1 MNLISNKLHRL
12 YLVVTLLLVIPD
24 TFYWYTLNDYSNY
37 QDAFTAIT
45 SSTGLTWL
53 IVSYLALFFAIFAQN
68 LEMRA
73 FLTVA
78 AFVTRIFFLVWL
90 TDIWRS
96 NEVGF
101 AQVIK
106 NVFVK
111 TGEAP
116 YVEAFATVALIPMV
130 LALIV
135 QKTQVA
141 NLLTGLVNFLK
152 APANKTHQVVFY
164 TASATIYLFALITM
178 VRSLL
183 DNYDLAA
190 SDLPSGVSHSL
201 IWLVVLGVI
210 QIALKLLIL
219 GLGLLACLWAWISWQ
234 ADIKTVLGHMKDFK
248 LSEYLT
254 RKVASYLYTFYFVFI
269 IGLAAVGIPIY
280 ASTTYGIN
288 QDYAAF
294 PMVALAGVIVTFLVI
309 LAIRLVFELAVAVVH
324 IAENTKGG
332 LRK

>member
-12 YLVVTLLLVIPD
+12 YLVIALLLVIPD

-73 FLTVA
+73 FLTVV

-101 AQVIK
+101 TQVVK
-106 NVFVK
+106 NVFIK

-116 YVEAFATVALIPMV
+116 YVESFATIALIPMV

-152 APANKTHQVVFY
+152 APSNKTHQVVFY
-164 TASATIYLFALITM
+164 TTSATIYLLALIGM

-190 SDLPSGVSHSL
+190 SDLPSGVSQSL

-219 GLGLLACLWAWISWQ
+219 GLGLLASLWAWISWQ

-332 LRK
+332 LKR

>member
-12 YLVVTLLLVIPD
+12 YLVIALLLVIPD

-68 LEMRA
+68 LEMRT
-73 FLTVA
+73 FLTVV

-96 NEVGF
+96 NEVGYT
-101 AQVIK
+101 QVIK
-106 NVFVK
+106 NVFIK

-116 YVEAFATVALIPMV
+116 YVETFATIALIPMV

-135 QKTQVA
+135 QKTRIA

-152 APANKTHQVVFY
+152 TPTNKTHQVVFY
-164 TASATIYLFALITM
+164 ASSATIYLLALIAM

-190 SDLPSGVSHSL
+190 SDLPSGVSQSL
-201 IWLVVLGVI
+201 IWLVVLGAI
-210 QIALKLLIL
+210 QIAMKLLIL
-219 GLGLLACLWAWISWQ
+219 GLGLLASLWAWISWQ

-254 RKVASYLYTFYFVFI
+254 RKVASYLYPFYFVFI

-280 ASTTYGIN
+280 ASTTYGLN

>member
-12 YLVVTLLLVIPD
+12 YLVIVLLLVIPD

-73 FLTVA
+73 FLTVV

-101 AQVIK
+101 TQVIK
-106 NVFVK
+106 NVFIK

-116 YVEAFATVALIPMV
+116 YVEAFATIALIPMV

-135 QKTQVA
+135 QKTRIA

-164 TASATIYLFALITM
+164 ASSAAIYLLALIAM

-190 SDLPSGVSHSL
+190 SDLPSGISQSL

-219 GLGLLACLWAWISWQ
+219 GLGLLASLWAWISWQ

>member
-12 YLVVTLLLVIPD
+12 YLVIALLLVIPD

-101 AQVIK
+101 TQVIK
-106 NVFVK
+106 NVFIK

-116 YVEAFATVALIPMV
+116 YVEAFATIALIPMV
-130 LALIV
+130 LSLIV
-135 QKTQVA
+135 QKTRIA

-152 APANKTHQVVFY
+152 SPANKTHQVVFY
-164 TASATIYLFALITM
+164 ASFAAFYLLALIAM

-190 SDLPSGVSHSL
+190 SDLPSGVSQSL

-219 GLGLLACLWAWISWQ
+219 GLGLLASLWAWISWQ

-324 IAENTKGG
+324 IAENTKTN
-332 LRK
+332 LRR

>member
-12 YLVVTLLLVIPD
+12 YLVITLLLVIPD

-101 AQVIK
+101 TQVLK

-116 YVEAFATVALIPMV
+116 YVETFATIALIPMV

-152 APANKTHQVVFY
+152 APSNKTHQVVFY
-164 TASATIYLFALITM
+164 TASATIYLLALIGM
-178 VRSLL
+178 VRSLF

-190 SDLPSGVSHSL
+190 SDLPSGVSQSL

-219 GLGLLACLWAWISWQ
+219 GLGLLASLWAWISWQ
-234 ADIKTVLGHMKDFK
+234 ADIMTVLGHMKDFK

-254 RKVASYLYTFYFVFI
+254 RKVASYLYTFYFVFV

-332 LRK
+332 LRR

>member
-12 YLVVTLLLVIPD
+12 YLVIALLLVIPD

-73 FLTVA
+73 FLTVV

-101 AQVIK
+101 TQVIK
-106 NVFVK
+106 NVFIK

-116 YVEAFATVALIPMV
+116 YVEAFATIALIPMV

-135 QKTQVA
+135 QKTQIA

-152 APANKTHQVVFY
+152 SPANKTHQVVFY
-164 TASATIYLFALITM
+164 TSSATIYLLALIGM
-178 VRSLL
+178 VRALL

-190 SDLPSGVSHSL
+190 SDLPSGVSQSL

-219 GLGLLACLWAWISWQ
+219 GLGLLASLWAWISWQ

-324 IAENTKGG
+324 IAENTKTN
-332 LRK
+332 LRR

>member
-12 YLVVTLLLVIPD
+12 YLVIALLLVIPD
-24 TFYWYTLNDYSNY
+24 TFYWYTLSDYTNY
-37 QDAFTAIT
+37 QNTFTAVT

-73 FLTVA
+73 FLTVV

-90 TDIWRS
+90 TDIWRV
-96 NEVGF
+96 NEV
-101 AQVIK
+101 AIATLLK

-116 YVEAFATVALIPMV
+116 YVEAFATVALIPLV
-130 LALIV
+130 LAIIV
-135 QKTQVA
+135 QKTRIA
-141 NLLTGLVNFLK
+141 NLLTGLLNFLK
-152 APANKTHQVVFY
+152 APANKIHQVVFY
-164 TASATIYLFALITM
+164 SISAAAYLLSLIVM
-178 VRSLL
+178 ARSLL
-183 DNYDLAA
+183 DNYELASA
-190 SDLPSGVSHSL
+190 ELPDGFQQSL
-201 IWLVVLGVI
+201 IWLIVLGVI

-219 GLGLLACLWAWISWQ
+219 GLGLLASLWAWITWRGDIQ
-234 ADIKTVLGHMKDFK
+234 AVLGHMKDFR

-254 RKVASYLYTFYFVFI
+254 RKVASYLYTFYFIFI

-294 PMVALAGVIVTFLVI
+294 PMVAIAGVIITFLVL
-309 LAIRLVFELAVAVVH
+309 LAIRLVFELAVAVIH

-332 LRK
+332 IRK

>member
-12 YLVVTLLLVIPD
+12 YLVITILLVIPD

-101 AQVIK
+101 TQVIK

-164 TASATIYLFALITM
+164 TASATIYLLALIGM

-190 SDLPSGVSHSL
+190 SDLPSGVSQSL

-309 LAIRLVFELAVAVVH
+309 LAIRLVFELAVAVIH

>member
-1 MNLISNKLHRL
+1 
-12 YLVVTLLLVIPD
+12 
-24 TFYWYTLNDYSNY
+24 
-37 QDAFTAIT
+37 
-45 SSTGLTWL
+45 
-53 IVSYLALFFAIFAQN
+53 
-68 LEMRA
+68 
-73 FLTVA
+73 
-78 AFVTRIFFLVWL
+78 
-90 TDIWRS
+90 
-96 NEVGF
+96 
-101 AQVIK
+101 
-106 NVFVK
+106 
-111 TGEAP
+111 
-116 YVEAFATVALIPMV
+116 
-130 LALIV
+130 
-135 QKTQVA
+135 
-141 NLLTGLVNFLK
+141 
-152 APANKTHQVVFY
+152 
-164 TASATIYLFALITM
+164 M

-190 SDLPSGVSHSL
+190 SDLPSGISQSL
-201 IWLVVLGVI
+201 IWLVILGVI

-219 GLGLLACLWAWISWQ
+219 GLGLLASLWAWISWQ

-280 ASTTYGIN
+280 ASTTYGTN

>member
-12 YLVVTLLLVIPD
+12 YLVIALLLVIPD

-53 IVSYLALFFAIFAQN
+53 ITSYLALFFAIFAQN

-101 AQVIK
+101 TQVIK
-106 NVFVK
+106 NVFIK

-116 YVEAFATVALIPMV
+116 YVEAFATVALIPIV

-135 QKTQVA
+135 QKTRIA

-164 TASATIYLFALITM
+164 ASSATIYLLALIGM

-190 SDLPSGVSHSL
+190 SDLPSGISQSL

-219 GLGLLACLWAWISWQ
+219 GLGLLASLWAWISWQ

-294 PMVALAGVIVTFLVI
+294 PMVALAGVIVAFLVI

-324 IAENTKGG
+324 IAENTKGA

>member
-12 YLVVTLLLVIPD
+12 YLVITLLLVIPD

-53 IVSYLALFFAIFAQN
+53 IVSYLTLFFAIFAQN

-90 TDIWRS
+90 ADIWRS

-101 AQVIK
+101 TQVIK
-106 NVFVK
+106 NVFIK

-130 LALIV
+130 LALMV

-152 APANKTHQVVFY
+152 APSNKTHQIVFY
-164 TASATIYLFALITM
+164 TASATIYLLSLITM

-190 SDLPSGVSHSL
+190 SDLPSGVTQSL

-219 GLGLLACLWAWISWQ
+219 GFGLLASLWAWISWQ

-269 IGLAAVGIPIY
+269 IGLAAIGIPIY

>member
-12 YLVVTLLLVIPD
+12 YLVITLLLVIPD
-24 TFYWYTLNDYSNY
+24 TFYWYTLNNYSNY

-73 FLTVA
+73 FLTAA

-101 AQVIK
+101 TQVIK
-106 NVFVK
+106 NVLVK

-116 YVEAFATVALIPMV
+116 YVETFATVALIPMV

-152 APANKTHQVVFY
+152 APSNKTHQIVFY
-164 TASATIYLFALITM
+164 TASATIYLLALIGM
-178 VRSLL
+178 ARSLL

-190 SDLPSGVSHSL
+190 SDLPSGVSQSL

-294 PMVALAGVIVTFLVI
+294 PMVALAGIIVTFLVI

>member
-1 MNLISNKLHRL
+1 
-12 YLVVTLLLVIPD
+12 
-24 TFYWYTLNDYSNY
+24 
-37 QDAFTAIT
+37 
-45 SSTGLTWL
+45 L

-101 AQVIK
+101 TQVIK

-116 YVEAFATVALIPMV
+116 YVEAFASVALIPMV

-164 TASATIYLFALITM
+164 TASVTIYLFALITM

-190 SDLPSGVSHSL
+190 SDLPSGVSQSL

-254 RKVASYLYTFYFVFI
+254 RKVASYLYTFYFIFI
-269 IGLAAVGIPIY
+269 IGLAAIGIPIY
-280 ASTTYGIN
+280 ASTIYGIN

-324 IAENTKGG
+324 IAENTKTT
-332 LRK
+332 LRR

>member
-12 YLVVTLLLVIPD
+12 YLVIALLLVIPD

-73 FLTVA
+73 FLTVV

-101 AQVIK
+101 TQVIK

-116 YVEAFATVALIPMV
+116 YVETFATIALIPMV

-152 APANKTHQVVFY
+152 APGNKTHQVVFY
-164 TASATIYLFALITM
+164 TASATIYLLALIGM

-190 SDLPSGVSHSL
+190 SDLPSGVSQSL

-219 GLGLLACLWAWISWQ
+219 GLGLLASLWAWISWQ
-234 ADIKTVLGHMKDFK
+234 ADVKTVLGHMKDFK

-324 IAENTKGG
+324 IAENAKGG

>member
-12 YLVVTLLLVIPD
+12 YLVITLLLVIPD

-68 LEMRA
+68 FEMRA

-152 APANKTHQVVFY
+152 APSNKTHQVVFY
-164 TASATIYLFALITM
+164 TASATIYLLALIGM

-183 DNYDLAA
+183 DNYDLAS
-190 SDLPSGVSHSL
+190 SDLSSGVSQSL

-219 GLGLLACLWAWISWQ
+219 GFGLLASLWAWISWQ
-234 ADIKTVLGHMKDFK
+234 ADIRTVLGHMKDFK

-324 IAENTKGG
+324 IAENTKTTV
-332 LRK
+332 RR

>member
-12 YLVVTLLLVIPD
+12 YLVIALLLIIPD

-73 FLTVA
+73 FLTVV

-101 AQVIK
+101 TQVIK
-106 NVFVK
+106 NVFIK

-116 YVEAFATVALIPMV
+116 YVESFATIALIPMV

-135 QKTQVA
+135 QKTRIA

-152 APANKTHQVVFY
+152 SPANKTHQVVFY
-164 TASATIYLFALITM
+164 TSSATIYLLAIIAM

-190 SDLPSGVSHSL
+190 SDLPSGISQSL
-201 IWLVVLGVI
+201 IWLVILGVI

-219 GLGLLACLWAWISWQ
+219 GLGLLASLWAWISWQ

-269 IGLAAVGIPIY
+269 IGFAAVGIPIY

>member
-12 YLVVTLLLVIPD
+12 YLVIALLLVIPD

-73 FLTVA
+73 FLTVV

-101 AQVIK
+101 TQVIK
-106 NVFVK
+106 NVFIK

-116 YVEAFATVALIPMV
+116 YVEAFATIALVPMV

-135 QKTQVA
+135 QKTRIA

-164 TASATIYLFALITM
+164 ASSVAFYLLALIAM

-190 SDLPSGVSHSL
+190 SDLPSGVSQSL

-210 QIALKLLIL
+210 QIALKLLVL
-219 GLGLLACLWAWISWQ
+219 GLGLLASLWAWISWQ

-294 PMVALAGVIVTFLVI
+294 PMVALAGVVVTFLVI
-309 LAIRLVFELAVAVVH
+309 LAIRLVFELAVAIIH

>member
-12 YLVVTLLLVIPD
+12 YLVITILLVIPD

-135 QKTQVA
+135 QKTRIA

-164 TASATIYLFALITM
+164 ASSTAFYLLALIAM

-190 SDLPSGVSHSL
+190 SDLPSGISQSL
-201 IWLVVLGVI
+201 IWLVVLGVV

-219 GLGLLACLWAWISWQ
+219 GLGLLASLWAWISWQ

>member
-12 YLVVTLLLVIPD
+12 YLVIALLLVIPD
-24 TFYWYTLNDYSNY
+24 TFYWYTLSDYTNY
-37 QDAFTAIT
+37 QNTFTAVT

-73 FLTVA
+73 FLTVV

-101 AQVIK
+101 TQVIK
-106 NVFVK
+106 NVFIK

-116 YVEAFATVALIPMV
+116 YVEAFATIALIPMV

-135 QKTQVA
+135 QKTRIA

-152 APANKTHQVVFY
+152 APSNKTHQVVFY
-164 TASATIYLFALITM
+164 TASATIYLLALIGM

-190 SDLPSGVSHSL
+190 SDLPSGDSQSL
-201 IWLVVLGVI
+201 IWLVVLGAI

-219 GLGLLACLWAWISWQ
+219 GLGLLASLWAWISWQ

-324 IAENTKGG
+324 IAENTKGE

>member
-12 YLVVTLLLVIPD
+12 YLVIALLLVIPD
-24 TFYWYTLNDYSNY
+24 TFYWYTLSDYTNY
-37 QDAFTAIT
+37 QNTFTAIT

-73 FLTVA
+73 FLTVV

-90 TDIWRS
+90 TDIWRV
-96 NEVGF
+96 NEV
-101 AQVIK
+101 AIATLLK
-106 NVFVK
+106 NVFIK

-116 YVEAFATVALIPMV
+116 YVEAFATVALIPLV
-130 LALIV
+130 LAIIV
-135 QKTQVA
+135 QKTRIA
-141 NLLTGLVNFLK
+141 NLLTGLLNFLK
-152 APANKTHQVVFY
+152 APANKIHQVVFY
-164 TASATIYLFALITM
+164 SISAAAYLVSLIVM
-178 VRSLL
+178 ARSLL
-183 DNYDLAA
+183 DNYDLASA
-190 SDLPSGVSHSL
+190 ELPDGFKQSL
-201 IWLVVLGVI
+201 IWLILLGVI

-219 GLGLLACLWAWISWQ
+219 GLSLLASLWAWITWR
-234 ADIKTVLGHMKDFK
+234 ADIQAVLGHMKDFR

-254 RKVASYLYTFYFVFI
+254 RKVASYLYTFYFIFI

-294 PMVALAGVIVTFLVI
+294 PMVALAGVIITFLVI

>member
-12 YLVVTLLLVIPD
+12 YLVIALLLVIPD
-24 TFYWYTLNDYSNY
+24 TFYWYTLNDYTNY
-37 QDAFTAIT
+37 QTAFTAIT
-45 SSTGLTWL
+45 GSTGLTWL
-53 IVSYLALFFAIFAQN
+53 LVSYLALFFAIFAQN

-73 FLTVA
+73 FLTVV

-90 TDIWRS
+90 TDIWRA
-96 NEVGF
+96 NEVSF
-101 AQVIK
+101 TQLLQ

-116 YVEAFATVALIPMV
+116 YVEAFATIALAPLV
-130 LALIV
+130 LAIIV
-135 QKTQVA
+135 QKTRIA
-141 NLLTGLVNFLK
+141 NLLTGLLNFLK

-164 TASATIYLFALITM
+164 SISAAAYLLSLIVM
-178 VRSLL
+178 ARSLL
-183 DNYDLAA
+183 DNYDLASA
-190 SDLPSGVSHSL
+190 ELPDGFQQSL
-201 IWLVVLGVI
+201 IWLILLGVI

-219 GLGLLACLWAWISWQ
+219 GLGLLASLWAWITWRGDIQ
-234 ADIKTVLGHMKDFK
+234 AVLGHMKDFR

-254 RKVASYLYTFYFVFI
+254 RKVASYLYTFYYIFI

-294 PMVALAGVIVTFLVI
+294 PMVALAGVIITFLVL
-309 LAIRLVFELAVAVVH
+309 LAIRLVFELAVAVIH

-332 LRK
+332 IRK

>member
-12 YLVVTLLLVIPD
+12 YLVITLLLVIPD

-37 QDAFTAIT
+37 QDAFTAVT

-68 LEMRA
+68 LEVRA

-101 AQVIK
+101 TQVIK

-116 YVEAFATVALIPMV
+116 YVEAFATVALIPIV
-130 LALIV
+130 LALII

-152 APANKTHQVVFY
+152 APGNKTHQVVFY
-164 TASATIYLFALITM
+164 TASATIYLLALIGM

-183 DNYDLAA
+183 DNYDLAS
-190 SDLPSGVSHSL
+190 SDLPSDVTQSL

-294 PMVALAGVIVTFLVI
+294 PMVTLAGVIVTFLVI

-324 IAENTKGG
+324 IAENTKTT
-332 LRK
+332 LRR